1 MAAACVALMLGIDAT
16 AQVPLRAAESQV
28 QPKEQQ
34 IRPGSA
40 SQGHDG
46 DIFGYQLM
54 TERERSE
61 YRESLRSATNK
72 EELSR
77 IRGEHR
83 ARMQAR
89 ARERG
94 VTLSG
99 PKASGGSI
107 QWNSPPMA
115 EGKER

>member
-1 MAAACVALMLGIDAT
+1 MIAAAFLALMLSAEPA
-16 AQVPLRAAESQV
+16 AQVGRGVGAQIDSR
-28 QPKEQQ
+28 EQQ

-40 SQGHDG
+40 SRGHDG

-61 YRESLRSATNK
+61 YRERMRAAAND
-72 EELSR
+72 EELGR
-77 IRGEHR
+77 IRREHR

-99 PKASGGSI
+99 SKAGGGSI
-107 QWNSPPMA
+107 QWNGPPMS
-115 EGKER
+115 EGQ